1 MSTTVRRIGVQE
13 RRHRL
18 GLRHRLAAGR
28 QTDGSVAGV
37 VDAAASVVALHAT
50 DPASVFLSV
59 MARSDAGI
67 DTIERALY
75 DDRALLWMLGMRR
88 TVWVVPRDLAP
99 VVQAGATLAIAAV
112 QRRRLVQHLT
122 QAGVAADVE
131 AWLADVEY
139 STLAAL
145 VARGEAT
152 AVELAGDEPRL
163 RTRLVAPPETVG
175 VNATS
180 RVLFQLSADGH
191 IVRGRPLGSWT
202 SSRYRWAPTPVWLPG
217 GLDHLDPATAR
228 MELARRWLAAF
239 GPAPITDLKW
249 WTGWTLGQTRAALNA
264 LDAAAVDLDGTP
276 GVALPGDLDPVAD
289 PGPWVALLPALDPTP
304 MGWQERGWFLGEHR
318 PALFDRTGNIGPTI
332 WCDGRIVGGWAHR
345 TDATIALRLLTDVGA
360 EGQAAVHAA
369 AGRLAGRIVA
379 ETCPPGGSIGGLRI
393 TPRFRT
399 PLERELSD

>member
-1 MSTTVRRIGVQE
+1 VSATIRRIGVQE

-18 GLRHRLAAGR
+18 GLRHRLVTGM
-28 QTDGSVAGV
+28 QTDDSVDGV
-37 VDAAASVVALHAT
+37 VEAAASVVTLHAT

-59 MARSDAGI
+59 MARSQAGV
-67 DTIERALY
+67 DTVEWALY
-75 DDRALLWMLGMRR
+75 DDRALVRMLGMRR
-88 TVWVVPRDLAP
+88 TMWVVPRDLAP

-131 AWLADVEY
+131 TWLADVES
-139 STLAAL
+139 STLRAL

-163 RTRLVAPPETVG
+163 RTRIVAPPETVG
-175 VNATS
+175 ANATS
-180 RVLFQLSADGH
+180 RVLFLLSADGH

-202 SSRYRWAPTPVWLPG
+202 SSQYRWAPTTVWLSG
-217 GLDHLDPATAR
+217 GLDDLDPAAAR
-228 MELARRWLAAF
+228 VELARRWLAAF
-239 GPAPITDLKW
+239 GPAPIADLKW
-249 WTGWTLGQTRAALNA
+249 WTGWTLGQTRAALTA
-264 LDAAAVDLDGTP
+264 LDAAAVDLDRSP
-276 GVALPGDLDPVAD
+276 GVALPDDLDPVAD

-318 PALFDRTGNIGPTI
+318 AALFDRTGNIGPTI

-345 TDATIALRLLTDVGA
+345 ADGTIALRLLTDIGA
-360 EGQAAVHAA
+360 EAAAAVHAA
-369 AGRLAGRIVA
+369 AERLAERIGPQ
-379 ETCPPGGSIGGLRI
+379 TCLPDGSIGKVRI

-399 PLERELSD
+399 PLERELSG

>member
-13 RRHRL
+13 RRHRV
-18 GLRHRLAAGR
+18 GLRHRLAAGM
-28 QTDGSVAGV
+28 QTDDSAGGV
-37 VDAAASVVALHAT
+37 VEAAASVVTLHAT

-59 MARSDAGI
+59 MARSNAGI
-67 DTIERALY
+67 ETIERAFY
-75 DDRALLWMLGMRR
+75 DDRTLVRMLGMRR

-99 VVQAGATLAIAAV
+99 VVQAGAALAIAAV
-112 QRRRLVQHLT
+112 QRRRLTQHLT

-131 AWLADVEY
+131 TWLVDVES
-139 STLAAL
+139 STLRAL

-163 RTRLVAPPETVG
+163 RTRIVAPPETVG
-175 VNATS
+175 MNATS

-202 SSRYRWAPTPVWLPG
+202 SSQYRWAPTTVWLPG
-217 GLDHLDPATAR
+217 GLDHLDPAAAR
-228 MELARRWLAAF
+228 VELARRWLVAF
-239 GPAPITDLKW
+239 GPAPITDLTW
-249 WTGWTLGQTRAALNA
+249 WTGWTLGQTRAALTT
-264 LDAAAVDLDGTP
+264 LDAATVDLDGTP
-276 GVALPGDLDPVAD
+276 GVALPGDLDPVTD

-318 PALFDRTGNIGPTI
+318 AALFDRTGNIGPTI

-345 TDATIALRLLTDVGA
+345 ANETIALRLLTDIGA
-360 EGQAAVHAA
+360 DAEAAVHAA
-369 AGRLAGRIVA
+369 AERLAGRIDGA
-379 ETCPPGGSIGGLRI
+379 LI

-399 PLERELSD
+399 PLERELSG

>member
-28 QTDGSVAGV
+28 QTDDSADGV
-37 VDAAASVVALHAT
+37 VEAAASVVALHAT

-59 MARSDAGI
+59 MARSDGGI
-67 DTIERALY
+67 VSIERALY
-75 DDRALLWMLGMRR
+75 DDRTLVRMLGMRR
-88 TVWVVPRDLAP
+88 TVWAVPRDLAP
-99 VVQAGATLAIAAV
+99 VVQAAAALAIAAV

-131 AWLADVEY
+131 TWLADVER

-152 AVELAGDEPRL
+152 AVELVGDEPRL
-163 RTRLVAPPETVG
+163 RTRIVAPPETVG
-175 VNATS
+175 MNATS
-180 RVLFQLSADGH
+180 RVLFQLSVDGH

-202 SSRYRWAPTPVWLPG
+202 SSQYRWAPTGWLPG
-217 GLDHLDPATAR
+217 GLDHLDPAVAR
-228 MELARRWLAAF
+228 VELSRRWLVAF
-239 GPAPITDLKW
+239 GPAPIPDLKW
-249 WTGWTLGQTRAALNA
+249 WTGWTLGQTRAALRA

-304 MGWQERGWFLGEHR
+304 MGWQERAWFLDEHR
-318 PALFDRTGNIGPTI
+318 AALFDRTGNIGPTI

-345 TDATIALRLLTDVGA
+345 ADATIALRLLTDVGA
-360 EGQAAVHAA
+360 EAQAAVHAA
-369 AGRLAGRIVA
+369 AERLAGRVGPRA
-379 ETCPPGGSIGGLRI
+379 GQPGVRI

-399 PLERELSD
+399 PLERELSG